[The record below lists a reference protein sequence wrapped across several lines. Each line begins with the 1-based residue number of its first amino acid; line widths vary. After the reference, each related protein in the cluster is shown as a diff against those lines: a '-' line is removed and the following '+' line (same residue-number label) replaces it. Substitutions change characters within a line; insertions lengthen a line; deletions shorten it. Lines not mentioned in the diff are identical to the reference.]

1 MDSLERALRA
11 VYETAQSTNEAAE
24 RELEALG
31 LTFPTAQALWAIDP
45 DAQPQA
51 MKELATKLHC
61 NASNLTFVS
70 DRLVDRGFVERRE
83 SEHDRRSRVL
93 TLTAEGKRVRKL
105 AIAALKRA
113 SPLAGCSSTEL
124 KAIAKSLSAQSV

>member
-45 DAQPQA
+45 DAQPPA

-70 DRLVDRGFVERRE
+70 DRLVDRGLVERRE

-93 TLTAEGKRVRKL
+93 TLTVEGKRVRKL

-113 SPLAGCSSTEL
+113 SPLAGCSSVEL
-124 KAIAKSLSAQSV
+124 KAIAKSLSAHSV